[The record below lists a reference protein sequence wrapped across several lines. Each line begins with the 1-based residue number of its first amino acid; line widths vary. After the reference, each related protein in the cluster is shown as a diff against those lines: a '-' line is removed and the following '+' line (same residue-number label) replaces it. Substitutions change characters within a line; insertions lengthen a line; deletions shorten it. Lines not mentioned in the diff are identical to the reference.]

1 MRALTK
7 KESIRFMKFMLYLKS
22 VGLTGKINQKIINMD
37 FYSLIK

>member
-22 VGLTGKINQKIINMD
+22 VGLTGKINQKNDKHGFLFID
-37 FYSLIK
+37 